1 MSPVKVMQPR
11 ELTGDVNNT
20 SVVYPPSQSGAVSYS
35 GTGNRLEQLQS
46 QHQALLDLLPEGIFF
61 KDRNSVFTSVNSVL
75 ARKLGKSVEE
85 IVGTTDHDF
94 HSKELADKFR
104 ADDLRV
110 MEQKKPERIEE
121 IMLVGGRVRIIET
134 SKAPIFDAQGNVTG
148 VMGIIMD
155 ITDRKRAME
164 DLRRSEKIFRQVWE
178 GSLDGM
184 RLTDE
189 DGTILLVNPAF
200 CRLVKK
206 SREELIGRPLTEVY
220 EENHRASA
228 LEKHQKRFAERDI
241 QPLFERELLLW
252 NGERIWFELSNNFLE
267 IEGEG
272 AKLLSI
278 FRDVSERKFAEVKL
292 KEFTTR
298 LERSNRELQDF
309 AYVASHDLQEP
320 LRKVSVFGDRLKLK
334 FGEALGTEGRDY
346 LERMQK
352 AAMRMSALIND
363 LLTFS
368 RVTTKSQPFVQV
380 DLAKVAQD
388 VLFDLETRIEQVDG
402 KVEIGPL
409 PVIEAEPLHM
419 RQLLQNLI
427 GNALKFHKD
436 NEKPLVKVEAKLI
449 QQQTELE
456 TQPQRQMLE
465 LTVSDNG
472 IGFEEKYLDRIF
484 QVFQRLHTR
493 QNYEGTGMGLAITR
507 KIVEHHSGSI
517 TAHSAPNAGSTF
529 IVHLPVKQPTNQ
541 PV

>member
-1 MSPVKVMQPR
+1 MQPK
-11 ELTGDVNNT
+11 ELTGDANNEKAKNPPT
-20 SVVYPPSQSGAVSYS
+20 SGGSLSYS
-35 GTGNRLEQLQS
+35 DKSNELEQLHH
-46 QHQALLDLLPEGIFF
+46 QHQALLDLLPEAVFF
-61 KDRNSVFTSVNSVL
+61 KDRNSVFTSVNAVM
-75 ARKLGKSVEE
+75 AEKLGRSRDAIIGK
-85 IVGTTDHDF
+85 TDFDF
-94 HSKELADKFR
+94 HSKDLAEKFR

-110 MEQKKPERIEE
+110 MAQGKAERIEE
-121 IMLVGGRVRIIET
+121 MLLIGGRVRFIET
-134 SKAPIFDAQGNVTG
+134 LKAPVFDSKRNVTG
-148 VMGIIMD
+148 VMGLITD

-164 DLRRSEKIFRQVWE
+164 ELRRSEKIFRQVWQD
-178 GSLDGM
+178 SLDGM

-206 SREELIGRPLTEVY
+206 TQEELIGKPLTEVY
-220 EENHRASA
+220 EEKHRASA

-241 QPLFERELLLW
+241 QPLFERELALW
-252 NGERIWFELSNNFLE
+252 NGDKIWFELSNSFLE

-272 AKLLSI
+272 SKLLSI

-320 LRKVSVFGDRLKLK
+320 LRKVSVFGDRLKSK

-380 DLAKVAQD
+380 DLAKVVQD
-388 VLFDLETRIEQVDG
+388 VLFDLETRIEQVGG
-402 KVEIGPL
+402 KVEVGSL

-427 GNALKFHKD
+427 GNALKFHKE
-436 NEKPLVKVEAKLI
+436 NEKPLVKVDAKIIEEPNDADGHLS
-449 QQQTELE
+449 QK
-456 TQPQRQMLE
+456 MME

-472 IGFEEKYLDRIF
+472 IGFDEKYLDRIF

-507 KIVEHHSGSI
+507 KIVEHHGGCI
-517 TAHSAPNAGSTF
+517 TARSTPEQGSTF
-529 IVHLPVKQPTNQ
+529 VVRLPIQQHRNQ
-541 PV
+541 PI